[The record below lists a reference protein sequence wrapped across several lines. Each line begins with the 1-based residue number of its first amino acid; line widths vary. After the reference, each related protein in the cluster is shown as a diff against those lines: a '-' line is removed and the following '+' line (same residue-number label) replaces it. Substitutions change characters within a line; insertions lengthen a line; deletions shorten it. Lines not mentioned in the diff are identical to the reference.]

1 VLNVTFESRTERK
14 PPKSYKDR
22 TVKASSE
29 KESSSK
35 GMLSPSK
42 SRSNESSAELPAE
55 DQPRIVSKSQQANQ
69 TDDLPRVYFNIN
81 RHLIPDSLFPSRPS
95 PPPHSFSDTSHLLRM
110 TGGPSSLPDQGLQRS
125 SGPLSS
131 CWGTTIRNLP
141 LRDQI
146 IRDVFQPTTVHR
158 HSSKRGAR
166 KLTRTDTEPTA
177 PLPAPMPIRV
187 HPSASGHGRAASS
200 FDERDFGPGLA
211 SRDPSSSST
220 LRNELTQEASSAGSD
235 RSSTTSSVDIV
246 DSQGRARSRAP
257 RRRAST
263 AGLRRRQSDVNSQSR
278 GALQYW
284 DDDNYVGEVEEEVF
298 AMDEAG
304 TSDAGPGSSS
314 HSDVFDNDENEEETT
329 PRQTIRDA
337 PINSI
342 PGNMLPSPATLA
354 PAQIEDDIM
363 LAPLNPKEA
372 RLSAN
377 ERSEEYLMLE
387 DLTAGLKFPCT
398 LDLKMGT
405 RQHGIEAD
413 EKKQKSQ
420 RQKCKTTTSRQ
431 LGLRVCGMQTYD
443 IKSKKY
449 LWQDKYFG
457 RDLKAGRE
465 FQDALTS
472 FFFNGGNHSAARR
485 LIPQALEEIDR
496 LEGVVRGLPGYR
508 FYGSS
513 LYIIYDGASEQDGRD
528 ATSSSSHSRRHET
541 DQTDSSKPSSNAKK
555 NKDFLFKIIDFAN
568 CVTAETTDLTDAICP
583 PHEPGDIDR
592 GYLRGL
598 RTLRQ
603 YFRKIYRVMGEEEQE
618 ERDGKE
624 KGKSKN
630 KMKSG
635 GGAGGERHEEMT
647 GGEGVVA
654 EEVRVAGDDDVSE

>member
-1 VLNVTFESRTERK
+1 
-14 PPKSYKDR
+14 
-22 TVKASSE
+22 
-29 KESSSK
+29 
-35 GMLSPSK
+35 
-42 SRSNESSAELPAE
+42 
-55 DQPRIVSKSQQANQ
+55 
-69 TDDLPRVYFNIN
+69 
-81 RHLIPDSLFPSRPS
+81 
-95 PPPHSFSDTSHLLRM
+95 
-110 TGGPSSLPDQGLQRS
+110 
-125 SGPLSS
+125 
-131 CWGTTIRNLP
+131 
-141 LRDQI
+141 
-146 IRDVFQPTTVHR
+146 
-158 HSSKRGAR
+158 
-166 KLTRTDTEPTA
+166 
-177 PLPAPMPIRV
+177 
-187 HPSASGHGRAASS
+187 
-200 FDERDFGPGLA
+200 
-211 SRDPSSSST
+211 
-220 LRNELTQEASSAGSD
+220 
-235 RSSTTSSVDIV
+235 
-246 DSQGRARSRAP
+246 
-257 RRRAST
+257 
-263 AGLRRRQSDVNSQSR
+263 
-278 GALQYW
+278 
-284 DDDNYVGEVEEEVF
+284 
-298 AMDEAG
+298 MDEAG
-304 TSDAGPGSSS
+304 TSDAGPGSS
-314 HSDVFDNDENEEETT
+314 HSAVFDDDENEEETT
-329 PRQTIRDA
+329 PRQTIKEA
-337 PINSI
+337 PTNSI

-354 PAQIEDDIM
+354 PAQVEDDIM

-443 IKSKKY
+443 VKSKKY

-472 FFFNGGNHSAARR
+472 FFFNGSNHSAARR

-541 DQTDSSKPSSNAKK
+541 DQTDSSKPSPNAKK

-583 PHEPGDIDR
+583 PHEPRDIDR

>member
-1 VLNVTFESRTERK
+1 MLN
-14 PPKSYKDR
+14 
-22 TVKASSE
+22 
-29 KESSSK
+29 
-35 GMLSPSK
+35 PSK
-42 SRSNESSAELPAE
+42 SRSTESRSAEISAE

-81 RHLIPDSLFPSRPS
+81 RHLIPDNLFPSRPS
-95 PPPHSFSDTSHLLRM
+95 PPPHSFSDVSHLLRS
-110 TGGPSSLPDQGLQRS
+110 TGGLSSVPDQVSQRS
-125 SGPLSS
+125 SLTPLGS
-131 CWGTTIRNLP
+131 CWGTTIRNGS

-158 HSSKRGAR
+158 HSSKRGTR
-166 KLTRTDTEPTA
+166 KLARTDTEPTGS
-177 PLPAPMPIRV
+177 LPAPIPVRV
-187 HPSASGHGRAASS
+187 QPSSSGHGRAASS

-211 SRDPSSSST
+211 ARESSSSST
-220 LRNELTQEASSAGSD
+220 LRNELTQEASAAGSD
-235 RSSTTSSVDIV
+235 RPSTNSSVDIT
-246 DSQGRARSRAP
+246 DAQSDRARSRAP

-298 AMDEAG
+298 TMDEAG
-304 TSDAGPGSSS
+304 TSDAGAASAPVNPA
-314 HSDVFDNDENEEETT
+314 VFDNDENEEETT
-329 PRQTIRDA
+329 PRQAIRDA
-337 PINSI
+337 PMNSI
-342 PGNMLPSPATLA
+342 PGNMLPSPATMDS
-354 PAQIEDDIM
+354 AQVEDDIM

-443 IKSKKY
+443 VKSKKY

-472 FFFNGGNHSAARR
+472 FFYNGNNHSAARR

-528 ATSSSSHSRRHET
+528 TVISSHQRRHDKE
-541 DQTDSSKPSSNAKK
+541 SEHSGKNSNDPKSNTAKK
-555 NKDFLFKIIDFAN
+555 NRDFLFKIIDFAN
-568 CVTAETTDLTDAICP
+568 CVTAETTDLTDAVCP
-583 PHEPGDIDR
+583 PHTPRDIDR

-603 YFRKIYRVMGEEEQE
+603 YFRKIYRVMGEEEEE
-618 ERDGKE
+618 ERKDKE
-624 KGKSKN
+624 RGKSKT
-630 KMKSG
+630 KLKSG

-647 GGEGVVA
+647 GGEGIVA